1 MDPPVPAP
9 TPCSPAEGAL
19 LARFGDPSSKR
30 RLTLR
35 LARHDLDRAQADTL
49 IATMYR
55 REGYGW
61 SEEPKRRRGEVSIL
75 LAEEEGPTL
84 GTVTVGNGGS
94 DLRARESYPEEVG
107 ILEGEGKILA
117 EFTGLA
123 ILPELRSTLALARL
137 FHGALLVAKHLCR
150 ATWGVIEVNPSH
162 VGFYCRLLG
171 FEPRGEART
180 CPRVGAPAL
189 LLALDIKWGLA
200 RAREVGGCP
209 EARRRDRSLYPL
221 FFAREEAD
229 DIERRLAAPP
239 VLRTPLTL
247 LPRNGFG
254 RHLEEREP
262 SAPSRSGHRPSVPA

>member
-1 MDPPVPAP
+1 MPTP
-9 TPCSPAEGAL
+9 TPCSPAEGAI
-19 LARFGDPSSKR
+19 LARFVDPSSGR
-30 RLTLR
+30 ALALR
-35 LARHDLDRAQADTL
+35 LARHDVDQAQADTL

-61 SEEPKRRRGEVSIL
+61 SEEPKRRRGEVAIL
-75 LAEEEGPTL
+75 LAEEEGSTL

-123 ILPELRSTLALARL
+123 ILPELRSPLALARL

-150 ATWGVIEVNPSH
+150 ATWGIIEVSTSH
-162 VGFYCRLLG
+162 ATFYQRLLG
-171 FEPRGEART
+171 FNVRGSGRN
-180 CPRVGAPAL
+180 CSRVGVPSFF
-189 LLALDIKWGLA
+189 LAVDLDRGLA

-221 FFAREEAD
+221 FFAREEAEE
-229 DIERRLAAPP
+229 IGRRLAAPP

-262 SAPSRSGHRPSVPA
+262 SDPSRSGHRPSVPA